1 MNPRKILV
9 ALACSTALVAAGCGG
24 DDENNDT
31 SASQEKPAQ
40 TTTQADQPA
49 TEAPSGGGETTA
61 AGIMACLKK
70 AGYEVEDSDTNF
82 TLTSLN
88 EGKKTDDIHALELEL
103 PASAKSGASIEIFVF
118 KDKDLA
124 DEKLETVKSLGSSVE
139 QKGNAILNYGQADN
153 KETYAK
159 APGCIAG

>member
-1 MNPRKILV
+1 MKTPRFLFV
-9 ALACSTALVAAGCGG
+9 LACSAAVFAAGCGG

-31 SASQEKPAQ
+31 SASTQEKPAQ

-49 TEAPSGGGETTA
+49 TGGGETTA
-61 AGIMACLKK
+61 EGMMACLKK

-88 EGKKTDDIHALELEL
+88 EGNKTDDIHALELEL
-103 PASAKSGASIEIFVF
+103 PASAKSGASMEIFVF

-124 DEKLETVKSLGSSVE
+124 DEKLEVVESLGSNVE

-153 KETYAK
+153 KETYSK
-159 APGCIAG
+159 APACIAG

>member
-1 MNPRKILV
+1 MNPRKIIV

-24 DDENNDT
+24 DDESNDT
-31 SASQEKPAQ
+31 SASEEKPAQ
-40 TTTQADQPA
+40 TTTQADKPA
-49 TEAPSGGGETTA
+49 TEAPSGGETTA
-61 AGIMACLKK
+61 EGIMACLKK

-103 PASAKSGASIEIFVF
+103 PASAKSGASMEIFVF

-124 DEKLETVKSLGSSVE
+124 DEKLETVKSLGSNVE
-139 QKGNAILNYGQADN
+139 QKGNAILNYGQSYN